1 MNTKVIA
8 RMSFG
13 HQNYYKDVFGHQKLL
28 QGRVLDAKFIARTC
42 FGHQKLLKGQVLN
55 TEIIARMCFGHQK
68 LLQGRVLD
76 TNKLL
81 QRRVLDIRIIAWTS
95 MLSYESPDILYACI
109 VVMCIINK
117 EK

>member
-1 MNTKVIA
+1 
-8 RMSFG
+8 MSFG

-28 QGRVLDAKFIARTC
+28 QERVLDAKFIARTC

-55 TEIIARMCFGHQK
+55 TEVIARMCFGHQ
-68 LLQGRVLD
+68 
-76 TNKLL
+76 KLL

-95 MLSYESPDILYACI
+95 ILSYESPDILYACI